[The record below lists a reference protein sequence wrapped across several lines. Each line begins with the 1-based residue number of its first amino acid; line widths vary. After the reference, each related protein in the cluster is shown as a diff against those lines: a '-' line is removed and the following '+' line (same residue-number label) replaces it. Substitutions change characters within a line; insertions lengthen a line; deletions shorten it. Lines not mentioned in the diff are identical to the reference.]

1 MSARARLVLVVIA
14 LLAFAATVL
23 AAIAASAR
31 DDGPAAVVDEIDAAG
46 VEGPHSPYKGA
57 VRPKTPPGNFA
68 LRDQD
73 GELVRL
79 ADLRGTVVVISPTYA
94 TCDETCPVTAQ
105 QIRGA
110 LDDLS
115 AGEREHI
122 RAFALSVDPAN
133 DTPDRAQEFLLN
145 RRLRGYLDFL
155 LGTRRELQPVWREYG
170 FAPQTDEQEHN
181 SYVLILDGEG
191 RQRVGFPVNF
201 LTPEALAHDLRLLVR
216 EATRS

>member
-1 MSARARLVLVVIA
+1 VLVVVA
-14 LLAFAATVL
+14 LLALAAAVL
-23 AAIAASAR
+23 ATIAASASR
-31 DDGPAAVVDEIDAAG
+31 DDSAAVVEEVNG
-46 VEGPHSPYKGA
+46 FEGPQSPYEGA
-57 VRPKTPPGNFA
+57 MRPKAPPGEFA

-79 ADLRGTVVVISPTYA
+79 AGLRGKVVVLSPTYS
-94 TCDETCPVTAQ
+94 TCEETCPIVAQ

-115 AGEREHI
+115 DAERDRI

-145 RRLRGYLDFL
+145 RRLRGYLDYL
-155 LGTRRELQPVWREYG
+155 LGTRRELTPVWREYG
-170 FAPQTDEQEHN
+170 FAPQTTEREHN
-181 SYVLILDGEG
+181 SYVVLIDQDG
-191 RQRVGFPVNF
+191 RQRVGFPANY

-216 EATRS
+216 QAR